1 MQELKSKGKIR
12 YDYSKHYKKA
22 VKRLENEG
30 KLLTPDF
37 YQEAFCKEAK
47 IAGMIS
53 EDCTHVDK
61 FSKGL
66 NKEFQKDLKQY
77 RIKTMSEFTRFLI
90 SKLNRTTPSQCNQ
103 TLEAQS
109 IFLKRVLQVIGV
121 LHNKEASD
129 LAQRSIELLESSP
142 TVTQMDQFR
151 QLWINF
157 ITTYDD
163 TFLSKLKSFAKVD
176 STDLKA
182 TIENIDT
189 LSGSGFN
196 ESSATQLELS
206 KIPSPLV
213 ASLVPSIASSVNEQI
228 ATLSEKIKRNPELL
242 ESASIVSEIKSAILL
257 RIALDKNSVK
267 EMVESLDGVLD
278 KLSLRLIDMIESSD
292 NSTTEIRQIKHELEE
307 FNDSSTKDF
316 KTAHKKLF
324 TIATALEENT
334 QLLSADLKNHS
345 GEIQAL
351 GARIRK
357 LEEELAAAKQDSKE
371 DFLTKLYNKRALN
384 EFMAMKEAEF
394 KRYGRNY
401 SVAMFDL
408 DNFKDVNDNYEHE
421 AGDAV
426 LAAFANILKK
436 EARSVDIIG
445 RFGGEE
451 FVALL
456 SETNTKG
463 GAMFADKV
471 RKKVQKARFMYKGER
486 IRVTVSAGVSE
497 RKNHVSLKNTLNSSD
512 EYLYKAK
519 NDGRNQVACK
529 K

>member
-1 MQELKSKGKIR
+1 MTVQTIIKN
-12 YDYSKHYKKA
+12 A
-22 VKRLENEG
+22 VKRLEREG

-53 EDCTHVDK
+53 EDCTHLDK
-61 FSKGL
+61 FSQSL

-77 RIKTMSEFTRFLI
+77 RIKTMSEFSRFII
-90 SKLNRTTPSQCNQ
+90 SKLNRTTPSQCAQ
-103 TLEAQS
+103 SLEAQTVF
-109 IFLKRVLQVIGV
+109 IKRVLQVVSV

-129 LAQRSIELLESSP
+129 LAQKSIKLLESSP
-142 TVTQMDQFR
+142 TVSQIDQFR
-151 QLWINF
+151 QHWVNF

-163 TFLSKLKSFAKVD
+163 TFLSNLKAFGEVD
-176 STDLKA
+176 SSNLRA
-182 TIENIDT
+182 TVEKLNT
-189 LSGSGFN
+189 LSISGDN
-196 ESSATQLELS
+196 MLDSMELS
-206 KIPSPLV
+206 KISSLLV

-228 ATLSEKIKRNPELL
+228 ATLSQKIKRNPELL
-242 ESASIVSEIKSAILL
+242 DSASVLSEVKAAILL

-292 NSTTEIRQIKHELEE
+292 NSTIEIRQIKHDLED
-307 FNDSSTKDF
+307 FNDSSASDF

-324 TIATALEENT
+324 TIASALEKNT
-334 QLLSADLKNHS
+334 QLLSNDLKSHS
-345 GEIQAL
+345 GDLQAL
-351 GARIRK
+351 GSRIRK
-357 LEEELAAAKQDSKE
+357 LEEELASAKQDSKE
-371 DFLTKLYNKRALN
+371 DFLTKLYNKRALD
-384 EFMAMKEAEF
+384 EFMDIKEAEF
-394 KRYGRNY
+394 KRYNRNY

-408 DNFKDVNDNYEHE
+408 DLFKDVNDTYGHD

-426 LAAFANILKK
+426 LAAFAKILKN
-436 EARSVDIIG
+436 EARSVDIVG

-456 SETNTKG
+456 SETDTKG

-497 RKNHVSLKNTLNSSD
+497 RKKHISLKNTLNSSD

-519 NDGRNQVACK
+519 NDGRNQVAYK